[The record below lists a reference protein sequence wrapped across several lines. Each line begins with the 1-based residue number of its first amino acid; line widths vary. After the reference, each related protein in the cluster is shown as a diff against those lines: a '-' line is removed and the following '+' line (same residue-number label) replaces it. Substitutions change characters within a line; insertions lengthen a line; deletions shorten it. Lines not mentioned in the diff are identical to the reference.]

1 MKFKIFSTKTT
12 PFNEIISGVSR
23 INPDAIFIRGIPGAG
38 KSTLAKSI
46 VDVRKNVVHIETD
59 DYWLRPD
66 GHYDFNFA
74 MLNEAHE
81 WNQSRFDKLI
91 RAYLT
96 PIVANTFVN
105 IRNLTPYLDSLNVV
119 DEFANVTII
128 ECHGG
133 YKSVHNVPEETVA
146 KMQKN
151 FESSYKSLAIYGT
164 IHHIE

>member
-1 MKFKIFSTKTT
+1 MQFKIYSTKTT
-12 PFNEIISGVSR
+12 STEDILADMSR
-23 INPDAIFIRGIPGAG
+23 TNPDAIFIRGIPGAG

-46 VDVRKNVVHIETD
+46 VDVRKNAVHIETD

-66 GHYDFNFA
+66 GCYDFNFA
-74 MLNEAHE
+74 RLNEAHE
-81 WNQSRFDKLI
+81 WNQARFDKII

-105 IRNLTPYLDSLNVV
+105 IRNLTPYLDSLYTIN
-119 DEFANVTII
+119 EFANVVII

-133 YKSVHNVPEETVA
+133 YKSVHTVPEETVA

-151 FESSYKSLAIYGT
+151 FETSYTALKSYGT
-164 IHHIE
+164 ILHY